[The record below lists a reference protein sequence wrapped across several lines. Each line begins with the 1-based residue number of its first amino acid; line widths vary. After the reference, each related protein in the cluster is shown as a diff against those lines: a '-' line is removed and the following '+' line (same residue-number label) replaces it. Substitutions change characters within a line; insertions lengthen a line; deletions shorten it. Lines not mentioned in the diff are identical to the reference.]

1 MSDGTPEDEL
11 PDAESEATSDDE
23 QRGKDL
29 RSENSEARDPGRGG
43 LERHRS
49 SIDECNATDPD
60 LEVITPDEE
69 RQITSAEFQTMIATH
84 TGPLPSVND
93 FAGYDDVLPGAADR
107 IVQMAEKSIDAYHQT
122 ALADAEIQKATARS
136 IDNRGLIERRQQ
148 GLFSAVAIIAPL
160 GTLIMAWFDKP
171 VPSVVA
177 LIVTAASAYMAYR
190 TGKEGL
196 QVNPVRHD
204 GENDD

>member
-29 RSENSEARDPGRGG
+29 RSENSEARDSGRGG

-49 SIDECNATDPD
+49 SIDERNATDPD
-60 LEVITPDEE
+60 PEVITPDER
-69 RQITSAEFQTMIATH
+69 RQSTSDKPKRVISAH
-84 TGPLPSVND
+84 LGPLPSVNT
-93 FAGYDDVLPGAADR
+93 FAGYDNVLPGAADR
-107 IVQMAEKSIDAYHQT
+107 IVQMAEKSIDANHQT
-122 ALADAEIQKATARS
+122 ALADAEIQNAIARS

-148 GLFSAVAIIAPL
+148 MLFSAVAIIALL
-160 GTLIMAWFDKP
+160 GTLFMAWFDKP

-196 QVNPVRHD
+196 QVNPARND
-204 GENDD
+204 EENDD